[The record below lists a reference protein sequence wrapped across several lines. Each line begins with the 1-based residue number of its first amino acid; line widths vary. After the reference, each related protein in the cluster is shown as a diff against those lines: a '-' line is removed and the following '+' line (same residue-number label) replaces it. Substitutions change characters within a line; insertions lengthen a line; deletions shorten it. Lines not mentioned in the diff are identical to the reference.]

1 MTDDPYQRE
10 AKWLPLSEGS
20 VELTRE
26 QVEFAA
32 EQFGPGSNSAQAL
45 KRADEHNG
53 PVRFWFSPKDGLL
66 SLELLEGKDP
76 ITNQ

>member
-10 AKWLPLSEGS
+10 AKLIPLSEGS

-26 QVEFAA
+26 QV
-32 EQFGPGSNSAQAL
+32 QFTADMFGSESNAAQAL
-45 KRADEHNG
+45 KRADEHDG
-53 PVRFWFSPKDGLL
+53 PVRFWFSPKEGLL

-76 ITNQ
+76 TTNQ